1 MKNEEIK
8 EILTKIATD
17 SSEQIFYDLE
27 IDKDDIAEIYHSYAQ
42 AWYINNLA
50 AIPKE
55 IKRELV
61 KKEFND
67 IKKACQSIVKLVDS
81 TLKSDKF
88 NSK

>member
-27 IDKDDIAEIYHSYAQ
+27 IDKNDIVEIYHSYVQ
-42 AWYINNLA
+42 SWYINNL

-61 KKEFND
+61 KKEFDD
-67 IKKACQSIVKLVDS
+67 IKKACQSIIKLIDS
-81 TLKSDKF
+81 VSKSKKF
-88 NSK
+88 NGK

>member
-8 EILTKIATD
+8 EILTEVVTD
-17 SSEQIFYDLE
+17 SSELIFYDME

-50 AIPKE
+50 IPKE
-55 IKRELV
+55 IKKELI

-67 IKKACQSIVKLVDS
+67 IKKACQSIIKLVDS
-81 TLKSDKF
+81 VSKSKKF
-88 NSK
+88 NGK

>member
-8 EILTKIATD
+8 EILTKIAAD

-27 IDKDDIAEIYHSYAQ
+27 IDKDDIAELYHSYAQ
-42 AWYINNLA
+42 AWYINNL

-81 TLKSDKF
+81 TLKSKKF
-88 NSK
+88 NGK

>member
-8 EILTKIATD
+8 EILTKMAAD
-17 SSEQIFYDLE
+17 SSELIFYDLE

-50 AIPKE
+50 IPKE

-61 KKEFND
+61 KKEFDD
-67 IKKACQSIVKLVDS
+67 IKKACQSIIKLIDS
-81 TLKSDKF
+81 VSKSKKF
-88 NSK
+88 NGK